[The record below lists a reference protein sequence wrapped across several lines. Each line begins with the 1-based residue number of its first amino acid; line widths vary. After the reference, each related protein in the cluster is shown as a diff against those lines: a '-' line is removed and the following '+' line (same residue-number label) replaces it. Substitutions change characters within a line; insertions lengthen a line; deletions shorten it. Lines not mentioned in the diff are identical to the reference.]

1 MIIFGKPYKQ
11 KYISRIIK
19 TVIIVLF
26 IIVSILLIGCSKDF
40 NPTTTILK
48 HLITNKDK

>member
-11 KYISRIIK
+11 KYISRISK
-19 TVIIVLF
+19 TIIIVLF
-26 IIVSILLIGCSKDF
+26 IIVGISLVGCFKDF

-48 HLITNKDK
+48 HTITNKDK